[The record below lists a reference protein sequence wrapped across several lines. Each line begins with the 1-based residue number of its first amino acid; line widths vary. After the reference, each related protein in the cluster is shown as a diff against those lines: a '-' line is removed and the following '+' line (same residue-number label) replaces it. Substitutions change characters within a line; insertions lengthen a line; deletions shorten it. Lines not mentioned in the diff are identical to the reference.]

1 MWLYLSNLQA
11 VQNELEDLQP
21 RTNVKHLNQHQHS
34 DAAVDFW
41 TLWYC
46 LKLMTQ
52 QTQKQA
58 LRRNNFARVSMK
70 KSDTY
75 KDKVQKHIGPENNQ
89 QLPKWSHFNTRH
101 SPTNCH
107 FFYSARAAIDYT
119 QLLFQNGRLL
129 QSLCMENCDSCW
141 DSDMYLPVSTQ

>member
-75 KDKVQKHIGPENNQ
+75 KDKVQGLRTTSNYPNDLILTLDIVQ
-89 QLPKWSHFNTRH
+89 QTAI
-101 SPTNCH
+101 
-107 FFYSARAAIDYT
+107 FFT
-119 QLLFQNGRLL
+119 PQGQL
-129 QSLCMENCDSCW
+129 
-141 DSDMYLPVSTQ
+141 

>member
-41 TLWYC
+41 TVWYC

-75 KDKVQKHIGPENNQ
+75 KDKVQGLRTTSNYPNDLILTLDIVQ
-89 QLPKWSHFNTRH
+89 QTDI
-101 SPTNCH
+101 

-129 QSLCMENCDSCW
+129 QSLCMENCVSCW